1 MMPPDFA
8 ETVINHF
15 YGAAPEL
22 KRILL
27 LHSCQVRDKALAIAD
42 GMPHI
47 AMDRMLLINGSML
60 HDIGIIACHA
70 PGICCYGSADYL
82 AHGMIGGRMLREY
95 AAAAGVELEAC
106 ARICE
111 RHTGSGLTAAE
122 IIAQQLPLPAVD
134 MLPESN
140 EEKVICLADKFF
152 SKSGDMQEK
161 PLTKIRKSLAR
172 HGESAALRFDKL
184 CRWCNI
190 EM

>member
-82 AHGMIGGRMLREY
+82 A
-95 AAAAGVELEAC
+95 
-106 ARICE
+106 
-111 RHTGSGLTAAE
+111 
-122 IIAQQLPLPAVD
+122 
-134 MLPESN
+134 
-140 EEKVICLADKFF
+140 
-152 SKSGDMQEK
+152 
-161 PLTKIRKSLAR
+161 
-172 HGESAALRFDKL
+172 
-184 CRWCNI
+184 
-190 EM
+190 